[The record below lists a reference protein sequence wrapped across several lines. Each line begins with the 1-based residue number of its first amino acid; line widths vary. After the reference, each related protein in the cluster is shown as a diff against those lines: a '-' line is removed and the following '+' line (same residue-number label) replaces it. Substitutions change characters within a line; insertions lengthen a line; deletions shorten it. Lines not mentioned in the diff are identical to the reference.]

1 MIMTDEEIERRLQ
14 YDRELDNCCDKI
26 KFYFCC
32 IFCVGYSIYMIIIL
46 SLIFLREYGIIDN

>member
-46 SLIFLREYGIIDN
+46 SLIFLREYEIID